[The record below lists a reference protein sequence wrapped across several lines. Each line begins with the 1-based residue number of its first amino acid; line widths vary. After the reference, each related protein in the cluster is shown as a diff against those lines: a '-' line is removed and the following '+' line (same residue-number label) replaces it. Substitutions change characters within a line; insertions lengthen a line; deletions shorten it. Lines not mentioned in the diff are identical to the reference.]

1 MNILF
6 SSLIYLTDTTEGE
19 KNQVNISRKRII
31 SSKQLFVMCGLLLAF
46 TCSTAFLFGYKRD
59 EKRFANITSRLFT
72 DEMKSNT
79 LNMHYNLA
87 YPENFGI
94 YDYDPVLS
102 CYSAEQYLED
112 QKQSQDILNSLYEIN
127 PDKLNDEDRYTYIL
141 LIRALENSL
150 ALCDYTYYDEPL
162 SPASGAQ
169 SQLPILL
176 AEYTFRSK
184 NDVEDYLSLLDQSDE
199 YFESLLCFEQEKKD
213 AGLLMSESSLEKV
226 KDQCDTIV
234 TLDELNSNSHFLQTT
249 FVERLDQL
257 LSEGLITEK
266 EKLAYMSENDRLL
279 RTVLLPAYE
288 KLGDGLFVLEDD
300 SIPLT
305 GLSSKPQGTDYYRL
319 YLTSQTGSYR
329 EIPEIKKMLLSTFT
343 EEWNAIQDIAKDD
356 PDAAL
361 LYINNEEIAFP
372 YESPDDM
379 LTDLQAHMKKD
390 FPLLPVSGTSKEIV
404 QVKSVSQCLEKYCA
418 PAFYLTAP
426 IDDTDNNV
434 IYINNKN
441 SPKGLELYTTLAH
454 EGYPGHLYQA
464 VYDNRFSL
472 DTDKND
478 VRQLLWYG
486 GYLEGWAVYVEFIS
500 YDYASEIYSSMNQ
513 NDISSMIQI
522 EKHNRSLQ
530 LCLYSILDIMINYE
544 NASPDQVAEVLGSLG
559 IGSATSVNAVYS
571 YIAEEP
577 CNYLK
582 YYLGYLEILELKKH
596 AEELWRDDYS
606 DIYFHTFFLESGPS
620 DFTSLCERLDNWQP

>member
-1 MNILF
+1 MNI
-6 SSLIYLTDTTEGE
+6 
-19 KNQVNISRKRII
+19 NRKRVI
-31 SSKQLFVMCGLLLAF
+31 SSKQLLVMCGLLLAF

-59 EKRFANITSRLFT
+59 EKLFAGITSELFT
-72 DEMKSNT
+72 EEMKSNT
-79 LNMHYNLA
+79 LNMHYTLA

-94 YDYDPVLS
+94 YDYEPVLS
-102 CYSAEQYLED
+102 CYSAEQYLEE
-112 QKQSQDILNSLYEIN
+112 QKESQDILNSLYEIN
-127 PDKLNDEDRYTYIL
+127 PDKLNDKDRYTYML

-176 AEYTFRSK
+176 AEYTFRDK
-184 NDVEDYLSLLDQSDE
+184 NDIEDYLELLDQSDE
-199 YFESLLCFEQEKKD
+199 YFESLLCFEQEKKE

-234 TLDELNSNSHFLQTT
+234 TLNELNSNSHFLQTT
-249 FVERLDQL
+249 FIERLDKL
-257 LSEGLITEK
+257 ISEGVITED
-266 EKLAYMSENDRLL
+266 EKLAYISENDRLL

-288 KLGDGLFVLEDD
+288 KLGDGLFILEDD

-305 GLSSKPQGTDYYRL
+305 GLASKPEGSDYYKL

-329 EIPEIKKMLLSTFT
+329 DIPEIKKLLLTTFT
-343 EEWNAIQDIAKDD
+343 EEWNAIQDIAKEN

-361 LYINNEEIAFP
+361 LYINNDEILFP
-372 YESPDDM
+372 YASPDEM
-379 LTDLQAHMKKD
+379 LTDLQSRMKPD
-390 FPLLPVSGTSKEIV
+390 FPVLPSSGSSTEAV

-426 IDDTDNNV
+426 VDDTDNNV
-434 IYINNKN
+434 IYINGKN
-441 SPKGLELYTTLAH
+441 SPQGIELYTTLAH
-454 EGYPGHLYQA
+454 EGYPGHLYQT
-464 VYDNRFSL
+464 VYNNRFSL
-472 DTDKND
+472 NNNENN

-500 YDYASEIYSSMNQ
+500 YDYASALYSSMNQ
-513 NDISSMIQI
+513 DDISVMIQI

-544 NASPDQVAEVLGSLG
+544 NASEDQVAEVLGSLG
-559 IGSATSVNAVYS
+559 IGSASSVNAVYA

-596 AEELWRDDYS
+596 AEELWQTDYS
-606 DIYFHTFFLESGPS
+606 DMSFHTFFLESGPS
-620 DFTSLCERLDNWQP
+620 DFTSLSERLEIWEP

>member
-1 MNILF
+1 MNI
-6 SSLIYLTDTTEGE
+6 
-19 KNQVNISRKRII
+19 NRKRVM
-31 SSKQLFVMCGLLLAF
+31 SSKQLLVMCGLLLAF
-46 TCSTAFLFGYKRD
+46 TCCTAFLFGYKRD
-59 EKRFANITSRLFT
+59 EKRFANITSELFT

-79 LNMHYNLA
+79 LNMHYTLA
-87 YPENFGI
+87 HPENFGI
-94 YDYDPVLS
+94 YDYEPVLS
-102 CYSAEQYLED
+102 CYSAEQYLEE
-112 QKQSQDILNSLYEIN
+112 QRFSQDILNSLYEID
-127 PDKLNDEDRYTYIL
+127 PDKLNDKDHYTYML

-176 AEYTFRSK
+176 AEYTFRDK
-184 NDVEDYLSLLDQSDE
+184 NDIEDYLSLLDQSDE
-199 YFESLLCFEQEKKD
+199 YFESLLCFEQEKKN

-249 FVERLDQL
+249 FSERLDKL
-257 LSEGLITEK
+257 ISEGLITEE
-266 EKLAYMSENDRLL
+266 EKLAYIAENDRLL

-288 KLGDGLFVLEDD
+288 KLGDGLFILEDD

-305 GLSSKPQGTDYYRL
+305 GLASKPEGPDYYEL

-329 EIPEIKKMLLSTFT
+329 DIPEIKKMLLSTFT
-343 EEWNAIQDIAKDD
+343 EEWNAIQDIAKQN
-356 PDAAL
+356 PNAAL
-361 LYINNEEIAFP
+361 LYIDNEEIVFP
-372 YESPDDM
+372 YDNPDGM
-379 LTDLQAHMKKD
+379 LTDLQARMKKD
-390 FPLLPVSGTSKEIV
+390 FPSLPAGGVSQEAV

-434 IYINNKN
+434 IYINGKN
-441 SPKGLELYTTLAH
+441 SPQGIDLYTTLAH
-454 EGYPGHLYQA
+454 EGYPGHLYQT
-464 VYDNRFSL
+464 VYNNRFSL
-472 DTDKND
+472 NTGENN

-500 YDYASEIYSSMNQ
+500 YDYASDLYSSISQ
-513 NDISSMIQI
+513 NDISVMIQI

-559 IGSATSVNAVYS
+559 IDSAASVNAVYA

-582 YYLGYLEILELKKH
+582 YYLGYLEILELKKR
-596 AEELWRDDYS
+596 AEELWQTDYS
-606 DIYFHTFFLESGPS
+606 DMSFHKFFLESGPS
-620 DFTSLCERLDNWQP
+620 DFTSLSERLESNRQ

>member
-1 MNILF
+1 MNIN
-6 SSLIYLTDTTEGE
+6 
-19 KNQVNISRKRII
+19 KKRVM
-31 SSKQLFVMCGLLLAF
+31 SSKQLLVMCGLLLAF
-46 TCSTAFLFGYKRD
+46 TCCTAFLFGYKRD
-59 EKRFANITSRLFT
+59 EKRFANITSELFT

-79 LNMHYNLA
+79 LNMHYTLA
-87 YPENFGI
+87 HPENFGI
-94 YDYDPVLS
+94 YDYEPILS
-102 CYSAEQYLED
+102 CYSAEQYLEE
-112 QKQSQDILNSLYEIN
+112 QKFSQDILNSLYEIN
-127 PDKLNDEDRYTYIL
+127 PDKLNDKDHYTYTL
-141 LIRALENSL
+141 LVRALENSL

-176 AEYTFRSK
+176 AEYTFRDK
-184 NDVEDYLSLLDQSDE
+184 NDIEDYLLLLDQSDE
-199 YFESLLCFEQEKKD
+199 YFESLLCFEQEKKN

-249 FVERLDQL
+249 FSERLDKL
-257 LSEGLITEK
+257 ISEGLITEE
-266 EKLAYMSENDRLL
+266 EKLSYIAENDRLL

-288 KLGDGLFVLEDD
+288 KLGDGLFILEDD

-305 GLSSKPQGTDYYRL
+305 GLASKPEGPDYYEL

-343 EEWNAIQDIAKDD
+343 EEWNAVQDIARQN
-356 PDAAL
+356 PNAAL
-361 LYINNEEIAFP
+361 LYINNEEMVFP
-372 YESPDDM
+372 YDNPDGM
-379 LTDLQAHMKKD
+379 LTDLQARMKED
-390 FPLLPVSGTSKEIV
+390 FPSLPAGGASQENV
-404 QVKSVSQCLEKYCA
+404 QVKSVSPCLEKYCA

-434 IYINNKN
+434 IYINGKN
-441 SPKGLELYTTLAH
+441 SPQGIDLYTTLAH
-454 EGYPGHLYQA
+454 EGYPGHLYQT
-464 VYDNRFSL
+464 VYNNRFSL
-472 DTDKND
+472 NTGENN

-486 GYLEGWAVYVEFIS
+486 GYLEGWALYVEFIS
-500 YDYASEIYSSMNQ
+500 YDYASDLYSS
-513 NDISSMIQI
+513 ISQDDVSVTIQI

-559 IGSATSVNAVYS
+559 IDSATSVNAVYA

-582 YYLGYLEILELKKH
+582 YYLGYLEILELKKR
-596 AEELWRDDYS
+596 AEELWQNDYS
-606 DIYFHTFFLESGPS
+606 DMAFHKFFLESGPS
-620 DFTSLCERLDNWQP
+620 DFTSLSERLEGSRQ